1 MKRSSL
7 VAFNVVLGVA
17 LASLYALVCERR
29 GWSGDVLERTLRENA
44 LAGILMGG
52 AIGLGAA
59 LGPRPALGWK
69 KCLPIQLGV
78 VATTAL
84 GALVAWLLPRE
95 VSAVDAAMRD
105 EMTRHGLRVGS
116 GIGAAVGTV
125 IQMVQVYIRRRRAS
139 RPR

>member
-1 MKRSSL
+1 VKRPSL
-7 VAFNVVLGVA
+7 VAFNVVLGVT
-17 LASLYALVCERR
+17 LATLYALVWARR
-29 GWSGDVLERTLRENA
+29 GWSADVLERTLRENA

-59 LGPRPALGWK
+59 LGPRPALGWSQ
-69 KCLPIQLGV
+69 CIPIQLGV

-105 EMTRHGLRVGS
+105 EMMRHGLRVGS
-116 GIGAAVGTV
+116 GIGAAVGTA
-125 IQMVQVYIRRRRAS
+125 IQMVQVYFRRRRAG
-139 RPR
+139 RRT